1 MRHRNELRPFSITHH
16 ATVPLSLSGREGGDV
31 EQMLN
36 RLMER
41 LQSSPPS
48 ATWSCQAYDRLLA
61 GETVSWLQILQDHPL
76 LGSITVTK
84 LIEAGAVQVNPTI
97 DAKYATTDVW
107 LTLRNRADN
116 AGDRYRERDGV
127 VATGRVRGGVR

>member
-1 MRHRNELRPFSITHH
+1 MSHLNELIPISMAQHT
-16 ATVPLSLSGREGGDV
+16 TVPLSLTRRGGDDV
-31 EQMLN
+31 ERMLN

-48 ATWSCQAYDRLLA
+48 ASWSCQAYDRLLA

-84 LIEAGAVQVNPTI
+84 LIEAGVVQATPAV
-97 DAKYATTDVW
+97 DARSATTDVW
-107 LTLRNRADN
+107 LTLQSRVKGEGERASEV
-116 AGDRYRERDGV
+116 AG
-127 VATGRVRGGVR
+127 ARGF

>member
-1 MRHRNELRPFSITHH
+1 MRHLNEPMPLAIAPH
-16 ATVPLSLSGREGGDV
+16 ATVPLSLSQRGGDDV
-31 EQMLN
+31 ERMLN

-48 ATWSCQAYDRLLA
+48 ASWSCQAYDRLLA

-84 LIEAGAVQVNPTI
+84 LIKAGVVQVNPAL
-97 DAKYATTDVW
+97 DAKCATTDIW
-107 LTLRNRADN
+107 LTLQNRATGE
-116 AGDRYRERDGV
+116 GDR
-127 VATGRVRGGVR
+127 ATGATSGNPGRVS

>member
-1 MRHRNELRPFSITHH
+1 MRYAKESMPLSIAQH
-16 ATVPLSLSGREGGDV
+16 ATMPLSLSRRKGDDV
-31 EQMLN
+31 ERMLN

-48 ATWSCQAYDRLLA
+48 ACWSCQAYDRLLA

-84 LIEAGAVQVNPTI
+84 LVEAGVVQATPAL
-97 DAKYATTDVW
+97 DARSTTTDVW
-107 LTLRNRADN
+107 LTLRSRANGD
-116 AGDRYRERDGV
+116 GDR
-127 VATGRVRGGVR
+127 ATGVASVMGS

>member
-1 MRHRNELRPFSITHH
+1 MRQVNEPMPLAIAQH
-16 ATVPLSLSGREGGDV
+16 ATVPLSLSRRGGEDA
-31 EQMLN
+31 ERMLA

-48 ATWSCQAYDRLLA
+48 ASWSCQAYDRLLA

-84 LIEAGAVQVNPTI
+84 LIEAGVVQAAPAL
-97 DAKYATTDVW
+97 DAGSGTTDVW
-107 LTLRNRADN
+107 LTLRSHRNDT
-116 AGDRYRERDGV
+116 GDRAPR
-127 VATGRVRGGVR
+127 VARAMGL

>member
-1 MRHRNELRPFSITHH
+1 MSHLNELIPISMAQR
-16 ATVPLSLSGREGGDV
+16 ATVPLSLSQRGGDNV
-31 EQMLN
+31 ERMLD

-48 ATWSCQAYDRLLA
+48 VSWSCQAYDRLLA

-84 LIEAGAVQVNPTI
+84 LIEAGVVELTPAP
-97 DAKYATTDVW
+97 DARSAT
-107 LTLRNRADN
+107 
-116 AGDRYRERDGV
+116 
-127 VATGRVRGGVR
+127 

>member
-1 MRHRNELRPFSITHH
+1 MSHLNELIPISVAQHT
-16 ATVPLSLSGREGGDV
+16 TVPLSLSRRRDYDV
-31 EQMLN
+31 ERMLN

-48 ATWSCQAYDRLLA
+48 ASWSCQAYDRLLA

-84 LIEAGAVQVNPTI
+84 LIEAGVIQMNPAL
-97 DAKYATTDVW
+97 DARSATTDVW
-107 LTLRNRADN
+107 LTLQNRAN
-116 AGDRYRERDGV
+116 GEGERASE
-127 VATGRVRGGVR
+127 VAKARGL